1 MMINRNNYE
10 TYFLLY
16 IDNELSVAERK
27 AVEEFVAQHTDL
39 QEELDQLQSTVLPLD
54 DISFAGKMDLFK
66 SQAHDELLQEKMLL
80 HLDGELDKEHADAIK
95 ELIEKDNY
103 LKADWEILQ
112 QTKLDATETI
122 EFPYKDLLYR
132 RERDN
137 VIVGRFVKWAVA
149 AAILGAGLFFGV
161 SILSKQNKIDNVAV
175 VNKAVDKVKKANE
188 DIPVIKKQTTP
199 DEQDVVTLKDDEKTD
214 ENLVTASGKK
224 IIETP
229 KENEQKEEN
238 LASTSVKK
246 ITNKATDKTDQQ
258 KRQDQKNN
266 LATNKQKTKSNIS
279 QQAPKEEAVN
289 DEKTLM
295 AVNKNQKPIELNTD
309 IEIKNTVA
317 IQLPKIKPATAN
329 TLTDTNL
336 AALDNS
342 MARTAGLTD
351 ANTEAN
357 NDRILYMKEE
367 NVSRSKAGIF
377 FKKVKRMV
385 ERTTNIKTDKG
396 LRIGGFEV
404 ALK

>member
-16 IDNELSVAERK
+16 IDNELSVAERE
-27 AVEEFVAQHTDL
+27 AVEEFVSQHTDL
-39 QEELDQLQSTVLPLD
+39 EEELLQLQNTVLPLD
-54 DISFAGKMDLFK
+54 EVAFAGKIDLFK

-80 HLDGELDKEHADAIK
+80 HLDGELDKEHADAIE
-95 ELIEKDNY
+95 ELIDKDNY

-112 QTKLDATETI
+112 QTKLDATETT

-137 VIVGRFVKWAVA
+137 VIIGRFVKWAVA
-149 AAILGAGLFFGV
+149 AAILGAGFFFGV

-175 VNKAVDKVKKANE
+175 NSGTRNVKKANE
-188 DIPVIKKQTTP
+188 EIPVIKKQTTP
-199 DEQDVVTLKDDEKTD
+199 NEQQG
-214 ENLVTASGKK
+214 VTA
-224 IIETP
+224 
-229 KENEQKEEN
+229 KENEQKDEN
-238 LASTSVKK
+238 LASVSGKKVIGTTKENEQKDENIASTSVKK
-246 ITNKATDKTDQQ
+246 TTDKVTDKTDEQ
-258 KRQDQKNN
+258 KIQEQKNN
-266 LATNKQKTKSNIS
+266 LAANKQKIKSNIS
-279 QQAPKEEAVN
+279 QQAPKEQSVT
-289 DEKTLM
+289 DEKLLM
-295 AVNKNQKPIELNTD
+295 AVNNKQKPIELNTD
-309 IEIKNTVA
+309 VEIKNTVA
-317 IQLPKIKPATAN
+317 IQSPKIKQATAN

-351 ANTEAN
+351 ANNEAN

-367 NVSRSKAGIF
+367 NVSRSKDVIL
-377 FKKVKRMV
+377 FKKIKRMV

>member
-16 IDNELSVAERK
+16 IDNELSVAERE
-27 AVEEFVAQHTDL
+27 AVEEFVSQHTDL
-39 QEELDQLQSTVLPLD
+39 EEELLQLQNTVLPLD
-54 DISFAGKMDLFK
+54 EVAFAGKIDLFK

-80 HLDGELDKEHADAIK
+80 HLDGELDKEHADAIE
-95 ELIEKDNY
+95 ELIDKDNY

-112 QTKLDATETI
+112 QTKLDATETT

-137 VIVGRFVKWAVA
+137 VIIGRFVKWAVA
-149 AAILGAGLFFGV
+149 AAILGAGFFFGV

-175 VNKAVDKVKKANE
+175 NSGTRNVKKANE
-188 DIPVIKKQTTP
+188 EIPVIQKQTTP
-199 DEQDVVTLKDDEKTD
+199 NEQQG
-214 ENLVTASGKK
+214 VTA
-224 IIETP
+224 
-229 KENEQKEEN
+229 KENEQKDEN
-238 LASTSVKK
+238 LASVSGKKVIGTTKENEQKDENIASTSVKK
-246 ITNKATDKTDQQ
+246 TTDKVTDKTDEQ
-258 KRQDQKNN
+258 KIQEQKNN
-266 LATNKQKTKSNIS
+266 LAANKQKIKSNIS
-279 QQAPKEEAVN
+279 QQAPKEQSVT
-289 DEKTLM
+289 DEKLLM
-295 AVNKNQKPIELNTD
+295 TVNNKQKPIELNTD
-309 IEIKNTVA
+309 VEIKNTVA
-317 IQLPKIKPATAN
+317 IQSPKIKQATAN

-351 ANTEAN
+351 ANNEAN

-377 FKKVKRMV
+377 FKKIKRMV

>member
-80 HLDGELDKEHADAIK
+80 HLDDELDKEHADAIE
-95 ELIEKDNY
+95 ELIEKDSY

-112 QTKLDATETI
+112 RTKLDATETI

-137 VIVGRFVKWAVA
+137 VIIGRFVKWAVA
-149 AAILGAGLFFGV
+149 AAILGAGFFFGV

-175 VNKAVDKVKKANE
+175 NSGTKNVKKANE
-188 DIPVIKKQTTP
+188 DIPVIKKQITP
-199 DEQDVVTLKDDEKTD
+199 DEQQVVTPKDDETKE
-214 ENLVTASGKK
+214 ENLATASGKK

-238 LASTSVKK
+238 LASTSVKE
-246 ITNKATDKTDQQ
+246 ITNKVTDKTDQQ
-258 KRQDQKNN
+258 KIQEQKNN
-266 LATNKQKTKSNIS
+266 IAVNKQKTKSNIS
-279 QQAPKEEAVN
+279 QQAAKEEAVN
-289 DEKTLM
+289 DEKILM

-317 IQLPKIKPATAN
+317 IQSPKIKPATAN

-351 ANTEAN
+351 ANAEAN

-377 FKKVKRMV
+377 FKKVKRIV

>member
-27 AVEEFVAQHTDL
+27 AVEEFVAEHTDL
-39 QEELDQLQSTVLPLD
+39 EKELQQLQNTVLPFD
-54 DISFAGKMDLFK
+54 EVAFSGKMDLFK

-80 HLDGELDKEHADAIK
+80 HLDGELDKERGDAIE

-103 LKADWEILQ
+103 LKADWETLQ
-112 QTKLDATETI
+112 RTKLDATETI

-149 AAILGAGLFFGV
+149 AAILGAGFFFGV

-175 VNKAVDKVKKANE
+175 NSGTKNVKKANE

-199 DEQDVVTLKDDEKTD
+199 DEQDVVTPKDDEKTG
-214 ENLVTASGKK
+214 EK
-224 IIETP
+224 IIGMP
-229 KENEQKEEN
+229 KENEQKDEN
-238 LASTSVKK
+238 LASESVKK
-246 ITNKATDKTDQQ
+246 TTDKVKDKTEQQ
-258 KRQDQKNN
+258 KIQEQKNN
-266 LATNKQKTKSNIS
+266 LATNKQKIKSNIS
-279 QQAPKEEAVN
+279 QKAPKEQSVT

-295 AVNKNQKPIELNTD
+295 AVNKNQKPIELNTGV
-309 IEIKNTVA
+309 EIKNSVA
-317 IQLPKIKPATAN
+317 IQSPKIKPPTAN
-329 TLTDTNL
+329 TLSDTNL

-377 FKKVKRMV
+377 FKKIKRMV